1 MWFLGAH
8 ADVGGGYAETESRLS
23 DVALQWMMQKMTEV
37 GVRFATPLTRVPN
50 CQCGTQA
57 IHTPWD
63 NSPFNVLAQT
73 PRTPLLEDTFH
84 ASVCERWKSDANY
97 RPQALSFLTLQNI
110 DKLTLG

>member
-1 MWFLGAH
+1 M
-8 ADVGGGYAETESRLS
+8 
-23 DVALQWMMQKMTEV
+23 
-37 GVRFATPLTRVPN
+37 
-50 CQCGTQA
+50 
-57 IHTPWD
+57 PWD

-110 DKLTLG
+110 DKLTLV